1 MSICVN
7 AVGNSGFYNENED
20 FKNYVDNYCVKH
32 NLSIEEAFRHEMV
45 TQYRL
50 MLTGGKSNDIQ

>member
-7 AVGNSGFYNENED
+7 AVKNFIVYKENEAM
-20 FKNYVDNYCVKH
+20 KEYVDRYCVKH
-32 NLSIEEAFRHEMV
+32 NLSLHKAINHEMV